1 MSRSGRCSRLALR
14 LSCGFFCLLLV
25 TGCASMRVVQSD
37 GTAPWSGLGLSLKLP
52 PGGWRIEPQGDNAVL
67 FKPQGRAGNLL
78 IERVKTPPKE
88 PEWLALKKL
97 MSSFDVKKEIS
108 QRAERLPNGES
119 ALRAEYDVQV
129 TGGGTR
135 LVAYLIPRAGLI
147 YEIIEWN
154 FGRDELAEAFLA
166 GLAPAAKSGPVPR
179 TP

>member
-1 MSRSGRCSRLALR
+1 MSRPGRRARLALR

-25 TGCASMRVVQSD
+25 TGCASTGVARSD
-37 GTAPWSGLGLSLKLP
+37 GTAQWSGLGLTLKLP
-52 PGGWRIEPQGDNAVL
+52 PGGWQIEPQGENAVL

-78 IERVKTPPKE
+78 IERVKTRPKE

-97 MSSFDVKKEIS
+97 LSSFDAKKEIS

-119 ALRAEYDVQV
+119 ALRAEFDVQV

-135 LVAYLIPRAGLI
+135 LVAYLIPRAGFT

-154 FGRDELAEAFLA
+154 VGRDELAERFLA